1 MSNNL
6 LKGGVFALIIWWFW
20 FSQQKNAR
28 EYIIVTIISC
38 FASMAFARGLA
49 LMLPMRDRP
58 LYDTDLDFVIPF
70 GVTTTGLEGWS
81 SFPSDH
87 AALFFTLAIGVFFI
101 SRRLGIFA
109 LIYTTLFICLP
120 RIYLGLHFPTDIVA
134 GAIIGIIIGWIGN
147 LSFFRIRISKP
158 VLNWANS
165 YQNLFYTFFFL
176 ITYQIADLFNSSRAI
191 AGAVFK
197 FIKHIV

>member
-1 MSNNL
+1 
-6 LKGGVFALIIWWFW
+6 
-20 FSQQKNAR
+20 
-28 EYIIVTIISC
+28 
-38 FASMAFARGLA
+38 
-49 LMLPMRDRP
+49 MLPMRDRP